1 MEDKKYIPMISDRKS
16 TTLLE
21 DPLPT
26 LETAKKNCTIT
37 KQTHKSFNKSYNSIE
52 SKRFRSAVSYV
63 SLICNITI
71 LLPIK
76 QLN

>member
-26 LETAKKNCTIT
+26 LDTAKKNCTSELKKNSPIQSPKRLTVFKTKAFSILRVTIT
-37 KQTHKSFNKSYNSIE
+37 
-52 SKRFRSAVSYV
+52 
-63 SLICNITI
+63 
-71 LLPIK
+71 
-76 QLN
+76 